1 MRHVAAGCDRH
12 QRPGKGGNAMFTTL
26 TGLAALAFSIGG
38 YFMKL
43 SAGLTNIRPTLLMF
57 AFFSVGAVLQTIAMR
72 GEQMAI
78 TYIVVLGFEAITAL
92 ILSMVLLNESGSLAK
107 FAGVALVLA
116 GIVLLRTGK
125 G

>member
-1 MRHVAAGCDRH
+1 
-12 QRPGKGGNAMFTTL
+12 MFTTL
-26 TGLAALAFSIGG
+26 TGLAALSFSIGG

-43 SAGLTNIRPTLLMF
+43 SAGLTHLRPTVLMF
-57 AFFSVGAVLQTIAMR
+57 AFFSVGTVLQTVAMR

-92 ILSMVLLNESGSLAK
+92 VLSIVLLNESGSISK
-107 FAGVALVLA
+107 FAGVALVIA

-125 G
+125 L

>member
-1 MRHVAAGCDRH
+1 
-12 QRPGKGGNAMFTTL
+12 MFTTL
-26 TGLAALAFSIGG
+26 TGLAALSFSIGG

-43 SAGLTNIRPTLLMF
+43 SAGLTQLRPTVFMF
-57 AFFSVGAVLQTIAMR
+57 AFFSVGTVLQTVAMR

-92 ILSMVLLNESGSLAK
+92 ALSMILLHESGTLAK

-125 G
+125 A